1 MTRATKRKR
10 TGTAT
15 AAEAAVDA
23 AVVRELGA
31 RFRVERRERSGP
43 FSCVYR
49 ARAVASGRIV
59 ALKVLPHAWC
69 QEGGG
74 EAFEAVLAACATL
87 DHAHIIPVCEY
98 GRTAELLWYSMR
110 YVDGDSLD
118 DTLRAGP
125 LDLRA
130 CLRLVEQLATALHY
144 AHRRGITHGNIK
156 PANVIVASE
165 GLALLGDFA
174 VARALA
180 TGSRL
185 VQYVAP
191 EEYHTG
197 QAGPAADQYGLAAL
211 ALGCLETTES
221 PGATTP
227 IPRVMRDAL
236 ARALSPDPRARFPT
250 VLDLVAAL
258 EAGAAAEQAPVRQPQ
273 EQLPLTRAAPPVL
286 WDDGYERAAPRA
298 RLVRRLA
305 QAGLVI
311 MLTGAAVFGF
321 RLGGRGAP
329 PPPARQLVTP
339 PPPPPPPPL
348 PEVVSSPPVA
358 VEPAPAPPRDTVAPS
373 PPPPP
378 PARRRPAVAAAGRLF
393 VGATPWGEVY
403 SDGQSAGHTPLI
415 AAPVGAGWH
424 QLRIVRDGFGSFER
438 RVQVAP
444 GEDVR
449 LTGIVLQPLH

>member
-1 MTRATKRKR
+1 
-10 TGTAT
+10 
-15 AAEAAVDA
+15 
-23 AVVRELGA
+23 
-31 RFRVERRERSGP
+31 
-43 FSCVYR
+43 
-49 ARAVASGRIV
+49 
-59 ALKVLPHAWC
+59 
-69 QEGGG
+69 
-74 EAFEAVLAACATL
+74 
-87 DHAHIIPVCEY
+87 
-98 GRTAELLWYSMR
+98 
-110 YVDGDSLD
+110 
-118 DTLRAGP
+118 
-125 LDLRA
+125 
-130 CLRLVEQLATALHY
+130 
-144 AHRRGITHGNIK
+144 HGNIK

-329 PPPARQLVTP
+329 PPPPRPPVTP
-339 PPPPPPPPL
+339 PPPPPPPPRAVAPPPL
-348 PEVVSSPPVA
+348 PRPPCS
-358 VEPAPAPPRDTVAPS
+358 APPRAPGAPS

-378 PARRRPAVAAAGRLF
+378 
-393 VGATPWGEVY
+393 
-403 SDGQSAGHTPLI
+403 
-415 AAPVGAGWH
+415 
-424 QLRIVRDGFGSFER
+424 
-438 RVQVAP
+438 
-444 GEDVR
+444 
-449 LTGIVLQPLH
+449 